1 MAMAMIVLLVASCSG
16 DILEDMHRM
25 GSNIYG
31 FHADTTKIEQAEK
44 SLDESVSYG
53 EEDVE
58 INWDGASE
66 AAKTGADVASGSNQ
80 LEKVIRDKMSE
91 KVTTDTVQAEH
102 VSRAMK
108 DKLDDI
114 GSSAETSEGNPSSNT
129 IMETVAAIKESVG
142 SEPTRADLVT
152 VAIVG
157 SLADDS
163 VLLASSDKGSEDYY
177 KTANKVASNSLKAIN
192 TLKMI
197 GSASSFEEMLS
208 NIDFASFVPSSRK
221 GKLMD
226 VVVKA
231 TGLDKEEVDEIASRV
246 SASVRP
252 ILENIKGLMEVDGS
266 YSEDAYLKIVRDM
279 YALRLA
285 YEVYASALNPVEFE
299 SLEDCVGN
307 AVGIVKGE
315 IGYIGQDDARD
326 NSNFTF
332 DDIVYY
338 CLSLVLTEKTGVYEK
353 LCDYLDGNMSAED
366 SLMSIASLEGVTEA
380 EERSAYNTGA
390 ILADATGWAETINK
404 LCGENLTS
412 EAVLEQMDK
421 LRTR

>member
-1 MAMAMIVLLVASCSG
+1 
-16 DILEDMHRM
+16 
-25 GSNIYG
+25 
-31 FHADTTKIEQAEK
+31 
-44 SLDESVSYG
+44 
-53 EEDVE
+53 
-58 INWDGASE
+58 
-66 AAKTGADVASGSNQ
+66 
-80 LEKVIRDKMSE
+80 
-91 KVTTDTVQAEH
+91 
-102 VSRAMK
+102 
-108 DKLDDI
+108 
-114 GSSAETSEGNPSSNT
+114 
-129 IMETVAAIKESVG
+129 
-142 SEPTRADLVT
+142 
-152 VAIVG
+152 
-157 SLADDS
+157 
-163 VLLASSDKGSEDYY
+163 
-177 KTANKVASNSLKAIN
+177 
-192 TLKMI
+192 
-197 GSASSFEEMLS
+197 
-208 NIDFASFVPSSRK
+208 
-221 GKLMD
+221 
-226 VVVKA
+226 
-231 TGLDKEEVDEIASRV
+231 
-246 SASVRP
+246 
-252 ILENIKGLMEVDGS
+252 
-266 YSEDAYLKIVRDM
+266 M